1 MATRLTDFYLLSII
15 FIRHRSKTGEKDVE
29 SNSEDDFDLSTYLQ
43 SNASASAGMGI
54 KRKLVGVT
62 WESLTVFGKS
72 SMDIRIETFKDAML
86 GSFLFLPK
94 ALANLSGVVKPNT
107 RKLLDGFTGCL
118 KPGEL
123 CLVLARPGGGA
134 STFLKAISNNRDGF
148 VAVEGD
154 VQYAGIGADE
164 FRKRYQS
171 EVVYNQEV
179 SFPWL
184 DFERRK
190 RLTLI
195 TSHSL
200 LQDDVHHYALTV
212 KQTIDFAL
220 KLKTPGKLLPDQI
233 KAEFVDTVRD
243 ALLKMFN
250 IHDTKD
256 TVVGNEVLRGVSIDH
271 CLGFD
276 GWIWEFEIF
285 ALTISVRPSSLNYR
299 SVEVK
304 RKESQLPK

>member
-1 MATRLTDFYLLSII
+1 MWRLDLLISTFSII

-43 SNASASAGMGI
+43 SNASASAAMGI

-62 WESLTVFGKS
+62 WEGLTVLGKS

-86 GSFLFLPK
+86 GSILFLPK

-184 DFERRK
+184 DLERRK
-190 RLTLI
+190 RPTLI
-195 TSHSL
+195 
-200 LQDDVHHYALTV
+200 
-212 KQTIDFAL
+212 
-220 KLKTPGKLLPDQI
+220 
-233 KAEFVDTVRD
+233 
-243 ALLKMFN
+243 N
-250 IHDTKD
+250 
-256 TVVGNEVLRGVSIDH
+256 VVGFSL
-271 CLGFD
+271 
-276 GWIWEFEIF
+276 
-285 ALTISVRPSSLNYR
+285 SS
-299 SVEVK
+299 SG
-304 RKESQLPK
+304 